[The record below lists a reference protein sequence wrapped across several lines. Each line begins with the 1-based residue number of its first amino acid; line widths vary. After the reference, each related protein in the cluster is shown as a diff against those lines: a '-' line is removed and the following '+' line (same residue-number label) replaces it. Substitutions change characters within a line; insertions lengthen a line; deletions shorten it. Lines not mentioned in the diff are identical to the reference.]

1 MSATY
6 VTEKNTPNKKR
17 DLDIDVNIK
26 INNVDYPDTYPSD
39 LRIIA
44 DGLCGSNAGSIQEIL
59 TTLAAIIER
68 RLK

>member
-39 LRIIA
+39 LRRVA
-44 DGLCGSNAGSIQEIL
+44 GDLCGNNHCSIQEIL